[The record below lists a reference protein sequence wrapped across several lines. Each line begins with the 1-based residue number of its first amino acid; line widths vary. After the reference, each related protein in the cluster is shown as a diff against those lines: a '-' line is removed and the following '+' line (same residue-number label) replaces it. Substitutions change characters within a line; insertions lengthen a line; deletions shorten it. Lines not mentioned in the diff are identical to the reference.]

1 MTRQP
6 AATPPTDSLS
16 RYRGCLLGLAAGDAV
31 GTTVEFRRRGSF
43 EPVTDMVGGGPFGL
57 EPGQWTDDTS
67 MALCLADSLITRR
80 EFDAR
85 DQMERYVRWA
95 RDGYLSSTGK
105 CFDIGNTVSAA
116 LRKFN
121 ESGEAFAGATDPN
134 TAGNGCLMRLA
145 PIPIFYAHDAD
156 AAIHHAGESSRTTHG
171 ARECIDACRYYAAL
185 IVLALHGAAKDVIL
199 NAPAPPNTTTSVANV
214 ASGAYRN
221 KDEADI
227 HTTGYVMHSLEAALW
242 CFARTDNYA
251 DAVLMATNLGDD
263 ADTTAAITG
272 QLAGAHYGLD
282 GIPADWRAKITLHDQ
297 ILGMAD
303 ALAAPR

>member
-1 MTRQP
+1 MHR
-6 AATPPTDSLS
+6 A
-16 RYRGCLLGLAAGDAV
+16 RGCLLGLAVGDAV
-31 GTTVEFRRRGSF
+31 GTTAEFRPRGGF
-43 EPVTDMVGGGPFGL
+43 EPVTDLVGGGPFNL

-67 MALCLADSLITRR
+67 MALCLADSLITRHG
-80 EFDAR
+80 FDAR

-95 RDGYLSSTGK
+95 RHGYLSSTGS
-105 CFDIGNTVSAA
+105 CFDIGYTVSAA
-116 LRKFN
+116 LRKFD
-121 ESGEAFAGATDPN
+121 ETGEVFAGATDPN

-145 PIPIFYAHDAD
+145 PIPIFYAHDAN

-185 IVLALHGAAKDVIL
+185 IVLALDGAAKDVIL
-199 NAPAPPNTTTSVANV
+199 NAPAPPNTTTSVENV
-214 ASGAYRN
+214 AAGASRN
-221 KDEADI
+221 KEEDEI

-251 DAVLMATNLGDD
+251 DAVLTATNLGDD
-263 ADTTAAITG
+263 ADTTAAIVG